1 MFAYI
6 LIVLTVE
13 FLVVAN
19 GVLKSCAK
27 LNYCSGHGRCINSNR
42 CQCDEGFTYSYD
54 CSARSCPNGSS
65 WADLP
70 QSTGIAHQ
78 TTECSGKGICDR
90 KTGSCKCDKGYNG
103 LGCSRL
109 NCPTSVE
116 GVDCSGHG
124 QCLSMEILA
133 TMPNAQPVSPAT
145 LYRLQSLDDVTI
157 TTDTWDYD
165 KIYGCLCDSTWSVGL
180 GYGETQEAEWFGPD
194 CSLRHCPSGDNPST
208 EAIETNC
215 SAVTPSG
222 LTVTST
228 NSTIVGEYGNLCQVD
243 CSNQGICDFDTGG
256 RVTCLIV

>member
-1 MFAYI
+1 
-6 LIVLTVE
+6 
-13 FLVVAN
+13 
-19 GVLKSCAK
+19 
-27 LNYCSGHGRCINSNR
+27 
-42 CQCDEGFTYSYD
+42 
-54 CSARSCPNGSS
+54 
-65 WADLP
+65 
-70 QSTGIAHQ
+70 
-78 TTECSGKGICDR
+78 
-90 KTGSCKCDKGYNG
+90 
-103 LGCSRL
+103 
-109 NCPTSVE
+109 
-116 GVDCSGHG
+116 
-124 QCLSMEILA
+124 MEILA

-243 CSNQGICDFDTGG
+243 CSNQGICDFDTGVCKCFRG
-256 RVTCLIV
+256 HFGNTCGINAALYNPDAFTSYSTALDGEAVETEPLDAFYGDT